1 MTNRR
6 IIVRKPDETVEIL
19 IPANEYVQEL
29 INNGMTEEEA
39 VDFIKNK
46 DIESG
51 LETKKLD
58 VSEISTDR
66 RYRNCWKWETS
77 KANKIGIDMV
87 KAKAQFMSKMRET
100 RNKEL
105 QETDAEMVRINEIG
119 GPQEI
124 SDLKKRRQSLRD
136 IPQNWQAQVDAAVTT
151 EDLDSVYNSNGGYG
165 VSPEKEPYE
174 ISCFR
179 STSHRIKQRI

>member
-6 IIVRKPDETVEIL
+6 IVVRKPDETVEIL
-19 IPANEYVQEL
+19 IPADDYVQEL
-29 INNGMTEEEA
+29 INSGMTEEEA
-39 VDFIKNK
+39 IDFIKNK

-51 LETKKLD
+51 LETKKVD

-66 RYRNCWKWETS
+66 RYRNCWKWETR
-77 KANKIGIDMV
+77 KANKIDVDMV
-87 KAKAQFMSKMRET
+87 KAKAQFMSKMREI

-105 QETDAEMVRINEIG
+105 QETDEEMSRINEIG
-119 GPQEI
+119 TTQEI
-124 SDLKKRRQSLRD
+124 SELKTRRESLRD

-165 VSPEKEPYE
+165 VPPEGA
-174 ISCFR
+174 I
-179 STSHRIKQRI
+179 